1 MTARTFTY
9 TLAWDSLF
17 NFREHM
23 QKLHRILNAAFVIS
37 GIVAAC
43 APARAQAASSDQPY
57 KIVQTDKVGGDGRFD
72 YVFADSDGRKLYIP
86 RPAARGTS
94 GKGRVDVFDLDT
106 LAPLGTIADTNGV
119 HGVAVDPKS
128 GHGFASSNPVVM
140 FDTKTLATIKTIQT
154 EGNPDGIFFEP
165 ATERIYVLSHRAPNV
180 TVLDGKD
187 GSIVG
192 TIDLGGGPEQGQS
205 DGNGHVYIDIEDQ
218 DNVAAVDA
226 NTMKV
231 TAHYDLGGKGGGP
244 GGLGLD
250 AKNHILFV
258 MCHEPATCVIM
269 NADDGKIITTLPI
282 GDGVDAAGFNPD
294 TMEAFSSQ
302 GDATLTI
309 IKENSPTDFAVEQTV
324 KTMRGAKTC
333 TLDSK
338 TNKIFLITAQ
348 YAPPATQAAAAA
360 TQQQAGGPRG
370 RNRGTMV
377 PGSFTILVVGK

>member
-1 MTARTFTY
+1 
-9 TLAWDSLF
+9 
-17 NFREHM
+17 M
-23 QKLHRILNAAFVIS
+23 QKLHGFFPATFVIF
-37 GIVAAC
+37 GIVAIVPLALG
-43 APARAQAASSDQPY
+43 QAAPSGGEY
-57 KIVQTDKVGGDGRFD
+57 KIVQTDKVGGEGRFD

-86 RPAARGTS
+86 RPAARGS
-94 GKGRVDVFDLDT
+94 NGKARVDVFDLDT
-106 LAPLGTIADTNGV
+106 LAPVGAIADTNGV

-140 FDTKTLATIKTIQT
+140 FDTKTLATIKTIPT
-154 EGNPDGIFFEP
+154 EGNPDGIFYEP
-165 ATERIYVLSHRAPNV
+165 ATERIYVLSHRDPNV

-205 DGNGHVYIDIEDQ
+205 DGKGHVYIDIEDQ
-218 DNVAAVDA
+218 DNVAAVEA

-258 MCHEPATCVIM
+258 MCHDPATCVIM
-269 NADDGKIITTLPI
+269 NADDGKIINTLPI

-348 YAPPATQAAAAA
+348 FAPPATQVAGAA

-377 PGSFTILVVGK
+377 PGSFSILVVGK